1 MTTETKKRINY
12 FYDYDIIG
20 FDHGSNHP
28 MKTLR
33 VRMTH
38 DLVMK
43 YGLCKKMEIFR
54 PRPSTFDE
62 LTQFHTDDYINFLEK
77 ITPDNKDY
85 FFKECTKFNVGEDC
99 PVFMGLLDYCK
110 IATGGSLEGAARLNY
125 GLCDIAVNW
134 AGGLHHAKKQEASG
148 FCYVNDIVISIL
160 ELLRFHQRVL
170 YIDIDIHHGDG
181 VEEAFYKTDRVMT
194 LSFHNYGE
202 FFPGTGDVNDVGI
215 GKGKY
220 YAVNFPLREG
230 VDDETYKFVFEPVVE
245 YVIGWYQPSVIVLQ
259 CGADSLSGD
268 RLGCFNLSSKGHA
281 HCVRFVKKFNIP
293 MLILGGG
300 GYTIRN
306 VSRAWAYET
315 GVVVGQ
321 EIGPDRSR
329 HTPSVPLQEIPGGK
343 FSYEDSDKDDP
354 DKRKSRRLRD
364 KLIIPD
370 NEYEESSDDELYDCE
385 SSVKLGP
392 SKYVRSYRHKLTK
405 KSPANPTFLEKCI
418 HYKNSIFC

>member
-33 VRMTH
+33 VQMTH

-230 VDDETYKFVFEPVVE
+230 VDDETYKFVFEP
-245 YVIGWYQPSVIVLQ
+245 
-259 CGADSLSGD
+259 
-268 RLGCFNLSSKGHA
+268 
-281 HCVRFVKKFNIP
+281 FNIP

-321 EIGPDRSR
+321 EIGPEYKLDVLSSNMENKN
-329 HTPSVPLQEIPGGK
+329 T
-343 FSYEDSDKDDP
+343 
-354 DKRKSRRLRD
+354 RK
-364 KLIIPD
+364 
-370 NEYEESSDDELYDCE
+370 Y
-385 SSVKLGP
+385 
-392 SKYVRSYRHKLTK
+392 
-405 KSPANPTFLEKCI
+405 LEKTM
-418 HYKNSIFC
+418 